1 MSAMTWRSYTLSMQL
16 TPFRIMCNIILIV
29 ANITLYMEENGM
41 GDGNVEITFI
51 GEIYIMSASIY
62 FVPEGQSLN
71 RRQS

>member
-1 MSAMTWRSYTLSMQL
+1 
-16 TPFRIMCNIILIV
+16 
-29 ANITLYMEENGM
+29 MEENGM